1 MSALDVLRLLFAVTM
16 VIVASPACRLSH
28 QSGHLAQ
35 PIGGILKN
43 QKRKLLVPIALAVSA
58 ALAFGTTSVSAK
70 AGNGAVKAAAKC
82 ATPLNPALDKKD
94 GAGAALLA
102 RAIACGN
109 TNPMKATGSA
119 IKIGLLNPEGPVIN
133 FPEYR
138 ISAQAAVDYINK
150 ELGGIGGDPATGKP
164 GKPIKLEVCKYNA
177 LVPAELPG
185 CANKLAA
192 KKPLLVFATLAFGS
206 DHIAIFTKTKTP
218 IIIGTPIFPTDF
230 STPGAYAIG
239 GGGGCLGVHLGIV
252 WYATQ
257 VLKKTRVAVP
267 WAKSA
272 PGIFC
277 FNDLEAKPLD
287 TLAGK
292 TLSGTKIVSTSK
304 FLGKSPTLTYENYPI
319 LTGAADVSPEATK
332 IMAFKPDVMIYSN
345 QGSECWTMVN
355 ALIKLGWTPA
365 TFPIVL
371 TGACIDTPTMAKLGD
386 KIKGVITVGGLSI
399 LDPDALTGAYK
410 TDALTYGTKMY
421 TYSKDRKL
429 TGTGFATQGFG
440 GIMTIWQIAQEVK
453 GTLTAKAMTDILKNT
468 NGHRSF
474 GSTGLFCKAS
484 FAPYTSVCASQVS
497 ASIWDGVAL
506 KADKANQNFS
516 GLPLLGKGDALRLAE
531 VK

>member
-1 MSALDVLRLLFAVTM
+1 M
-16 VIVASPACRLSH
+16 
-28 QSGHLAQ
+28 
-35 PIGGILKN
+35 
-43 QKRKLLVPIALAVSA
+43 LVPIALAVSA
-58 ALAFGTTSVSAK
+58 ALACGTTSVSAK
-70 AGNGAVKAAAKC
+70 AGSGVAKAAAKC
-82 ATPLNPALDKKD
+82 ATPLNPALDTKD

-109 TNPMKATGSA
+109 SNPMKATGKA
-119 IKIGLLNPEGPVIN
+119 IKIGFLNPEGPVIN

-138 ISAQAAVDYINK
+138 IAAQAAVDYINK

-164 GKPIKLEVCKYNA
+164 GVPIKLEVCKYNA

-185 CANKLAA
+185 CANSLAS
-192 KKPLLVFATLAFGS
+192 KKPLLVFASLAFGA
-206 DHIAIFTKTKTP
+206 DHIAIFNKTKTP

-230 STPGAYAIG
+230 SSPGAYAIG
-239 GGGGCLGVHLGIV
+239 GGGGCLGVHLGLV
-252 WYATQ
+252 YYAAQ
-257 VLKKTRVAVP
+257 ILKKTRVAVP

-277 FNDLEAKPLD
+277 FNDLEAKPMD

-292 TLSGTKIVSTSK
+292 TLSGTKIVSESK
-304 FLGKSPTLTYENYPI
+304 FLGKSPTLTYEQYPI

-371 TGACIDTPTMAKLGD
+371 TGACIDLPTMAGLGD
-386 KIKGVITVGGLSI
+386 KIKGIYIIGGLSI
-399 LDPDALTGAYK
+399 LDPDALTGASK
-410 TDALTYGTKMY
+410 TDALTYGTEMS

-429 TGTGFATQGFG
+429 SGTGFATQGFS
-440 GIMTIWQIAQEVK
+440 GIMNIWQIAQEVK
-453 GTLTAKAMTDILKNT
+453 GALTGMAMVDILKNT
-468 NGHRSF
+468 NGHRAF
-474 GSTGLFCKAS
+474 GSTGLFCKTS

-497 ASIWDGVAL
+497 ASIWDGKAL
-506 KADKANQNFS
+506 KADKPNQNFS
-516 GLPLLGKGDALRLAE
+516 GLELLGKGDKLRLAE